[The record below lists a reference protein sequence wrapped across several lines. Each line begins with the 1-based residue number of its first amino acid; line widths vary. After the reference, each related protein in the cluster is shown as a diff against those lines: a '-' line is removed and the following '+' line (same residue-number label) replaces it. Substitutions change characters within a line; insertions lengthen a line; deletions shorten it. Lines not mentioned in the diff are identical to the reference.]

1 MSLNI
6 TNLSIVLVGSGF
18 SPSVFNG
25 NAFAENEVIPS
36 TWNWK
41 VTNSGTT
48 QLVSQVDYNL
58 GYFSIRTERNRI
70 AFFDNAIKEKPE
82 KSKIIE
88 IARRFAEKYKH
99 LNFLGIGINFE
110 SVLEVDSGDKYLLDK
125 FISKSIKSDKRI
137 ISASTNLFYK
147 IDEDS
152 ILRNNIEA
160 GILEREFVDGTVTKQ
175 EGLVIKANIHRNI
188 TNDNQ
193 IEFIKNSLKK
203 ISKDWNILDDI
214 TQTYIK

>member
-1 MSLNI
+1 MSHNI

-18 SPSVFNG
+18 SPSIFNG
-25 NAFAENEVIPS
+25 NVFAENEVIPS
-36 TWNWK
+36 NWNWK

-58 GYFSIRTERNRI
+58 SYFSIRTERNRI
-70 AFFDNAIKEKPE
+70 SFFDNAIKEKPE

-88 IARRFAEKYKH
+88 IAKRFVEKYKH
-99 LNFLGIGINFE
+99 LNFLGIGVNFE
-110 SVLEVDSGDKYLLDK
+110 SVLEVDNGDKYLLDK
-125 FISKSIKSDKRI
+125 FISKSIKSDKRL

-160 GILEREFVDGTVTKQ
+160 GILEREFVDGTISKQ
-175 EGLVIKANIHRNI
+175 EGLVVKSNIHRNI
-188 TNDNQ
+188 PSDNQ

-203 ISKDWNILDDI
+203 ISADWSMLDEI
-214 TQTYIK
+214 TQSYIK